1 MAPRPVAT
9 VAVPGWLSPKLS
21 RVQPHALGWV
31 PLGHEAS
38 LSLGQTTDVRF
49 VVGLAMK
56 GTRNC
61 QKLASP
67 LS

>member
-9 VAVPGWLSPKLS
+9 VAVRGWLSPALS
-21 RVQPHALGWV
+21 QVHPHALGWV
-31 PLGHEAS
+31 PLGHKGS
-38 LSLGQTTDVRF
+38 LSLGQTTGVRGM
-49 VVGLAMK
+49 VGLAMK

-61 QKLASP
+61 QELASP